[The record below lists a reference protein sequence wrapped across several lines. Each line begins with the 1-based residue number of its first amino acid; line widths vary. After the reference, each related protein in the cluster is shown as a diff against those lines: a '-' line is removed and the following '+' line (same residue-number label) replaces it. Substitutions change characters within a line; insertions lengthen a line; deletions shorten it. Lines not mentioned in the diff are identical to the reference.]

1 MYNFSV
7 MDLLVITNFLNWL
20 LMITLPILLG
30 IYLIRKFKFSARIWW
45 IGAAIFIISQVLHLP
60 FNSYILNPFL
70 ADLQGSLPGSLGIL
84 VVALILGLSA
94 GIFEEFAR
102 YGMFRW
108 WLKDNRTWRS
118 AILAGAGHGGAEAI
132 ILGLY
137 LLYVYINMIAVR
149 NVDLNTLNLAPDQL
163 PIVQQQVQQYWNT
176 PWYNTLIPFVERVFT
191 IPFHI
196 MASVMVVQVFTRR
209 PGQQQLGW
217 LGLAILLHT
226 IMDASAVFIAS
237 QWSVYA
243 AEAVLGG
250 LAILDVII
258 IFVLRQPEPESPA
271 SAPHQP
277 AAESPK
283 FTPTPVEE
291 TAENLEKTRYQ

>member
-1 MYNFSV
+1 MYNFPA
-7 MDLLVITNFLNWL
+7 MDPLVITNFLDWL
-20 LMITLPILLG
+20 LILALPILLG
-30 IYLIRKFKFSARIWW
+30 IYLIRKFQFTARIWW
-45 IGAAIFIISQVLHLP
+45 IGAAIFILSQVLHLP
-60 FNSYILNPFL
+60 FNNYILNPIV
-70 ADLQGSLPGSLGIL
+70 ASLQSYYPGIL
-84 VVALILGLSA
+84 GNLVTALLFGLSA
-94 GIFEEFAR
+94 GVFEEFAR

-137 LLYVYINMIAVR
+137 LMYIYLSMLALR
-149 NVDLNTLNLAPDQL
+149 TTDLSTLNLSPDQL
-163 PIVQQQVQQYWNT
+163 STVQQQVLQYWST
-176 PWYNTLIPFVERVFT
+176 SWYNTLIPFMERVFT

-196 MASVMVVQVFTRR
+196 MASVLVLQVFTRR

-258 IFVLRQPEPESPA
+258 IYAFRRTESETPA
-271 SAPHQP
+271 PAPLQL

-283 FTPTPVEE
+283 FTPTSIEE
-291 TAENLEKTRYQ
+291 TSENLEKTRYQ